1 MKSSDPITLNRD
13 CAATQVPSGQQV
25 VLPAGTQVVVT
36 QSLGGT
42 YTVMAN
48 YGYMVR
54 IDSKDADA
62 IGMETTVAPQAGAST
77 TAEGAVDIEE
87 LVWDQLKTCYDP
99 EIPVNVVDLGLIY
112 HCQALPLPEGGNRVE
127 VKFTLTAPGCG
138 MGEVLKVDVE
148 NRILALPGV
157 KEVDVEVVFEPL
169 WSQDMMSDAAK
180 LELGL
185 M

>member
-1 MKSSDPITLNRD
+1 MKNSEPLTLSRD
-13 CAATQVPSGQQV
+13 CEVTQIPSGRKI
-25 VLPAGTQVVVT
+25 VLPTGTQVMLT

-42 YTVMAN
+42 YTVMTN

-54 IDSKDADA
+54 IAGEDVDA
-62 IGMETTVAPQAGAST
+62 IGMETSTMPQAGTSAA
-77 TAEGAVDIEE
+77 AEGPADVEE

-99 EIPVNVVDLGLIY
+99 EIPVNIVDLGLIY
-112 HCQALPLPEGGNRVE
+112 HCQVMPLPEGGNRVE

-138 MGEVLKVDVE
+138 MGEVIKMDME
-148 NRILALPGV
+148 DKILTVPGV
-157 KEVDVEVVFEPL
+157 KDADVEVVFEPP
-169 WSQDMMSDAAK
+169 WNQEMMSDAAK